1 MLTNKRKRIEV
12 EESKDFI
19 ERFELAEV
27 IKRSLDL
34 LNSIILL
41 RLMLENRT
49 GRDVDRRYCDN
60 H

>member
-1 MLTNKRKRIEV
+1 MLTNKRKRIEAK
-12 EESKDFI
+12 ESKDFI

-27 IKRSLDL
+27 IKRSSNLLD
-34 LNSIILL
+34 SIILL

-49 GRDVDRRYCDN
+49 ERDVDRRYCDN

>member
-1 MLTNKRKRIEV
+1 MLTNKRKRIEAK
-12 EESKDFI
+12 ESKDFI

-27 IKRSLDL
+27 IKRSSNLLD
-34 LNSIILL
+34 SIILL